1 MERINASHTPEEHDS
16 PIATV
21 YLPMQNYKKIPMC
34 FPEKGYI
41 FFKNKWRRG
50 LEKTKTLSCK

>member
-1 MERINASHTPEEHDS
+1 MERINASHTPEERDS

-41 FFKNKWRRG
+41 FF
-50 LEKTKTLSCK
+50 